1 MADRVNNIVLVHG
14 GFVGGSGWMGVY
26 GILESDGFN
35 VSVVQNPT
43 ISLEGDVAAAKMI
56 IDQQPGTSF

>member
-26 GILESDGFN
+26 GILESDGFKRERRPESN
-35 VSVVQNPT
+35 D
-43 ISLEGDVAAAKMI
+43 IARG
-56 IDQQPGTSF
+56 